1 MKIRVL
7 PQFAPASAV
16 MLVLCAVFI
25 AGCTAPAPLPVEAE
39 VETEV
44 LARTAFTDR
53 IENFFE
59 YDPLRS
65 GETSAFLIHLT
76 DLLDGS
82 PVEDARVE
90 LSVRAHG
97 SVNEVTG
104 TTALVGRVTGIY
116 VAEVTAPT
124 PGIYDI
130 GFRVQNDTIDESMT
144 LNGFEVE

>member
-1 MKIRVL
+1 MNNSDLSL
-7 PQFAPASAV
+7 PAHAHTV
-16 MLVLCAVFI
+16 MLVLCVALLI
-25 AGCTAPAPLPVEAE
+25 GCTTPLPIEEA

-44 LARTAFTDR
+44 LSRTEFTDR

-59 YDPLRS
+59 YDPLKS

-82 PVEDARVE
+82 PVSDAQVQ
-90 LSVRAHG
+90 LSVRAQG
-97 SVNEVTG
+97 SESEAAG

-116 VAEVTAPT
+116 VAELAVLI

-130 GFRVQNDTIDESMT
+130 EFRVQNDEMNESMT
-144 LNGFEVE
+144 LSGFEVE

>member
-1 MKIRVL
+1 MNNSDL
-7 PQFAPASAV
+7 SLSAHAYSAI
-16 MLVLCAVFI
+16 LVLCAAFA
-25 AGCTAPAPLPVEAE
+25 AGCAAPLPVEEE

-44 LARTAFTDR
+44 LSRTEFTDR

-82 PVEDARVE
+82 PVSDAQVQ
-90 LSVRAHG
+90 LSVRAQG
-97 SVNEVTG
+97 SVSEAAG

-116 VAEVTAPT
+116 VAELAVPNA
-124 PGIYDI
+124 GIYDI
-130 GFRVQNDTIDESMT
+130 EFRVQNDQINESMT
-144 LNGFEVE
+144 LSGFEVE

>member
-1 MKIRVL
+1 MKMSDLSL
-7 PQFAPASAV
+7 PAHAYVAA
-16 MLVLCAVFI
+16 LVLCAVI
-25 AGCTAPAPLPVEAE
+25 LAGCTRPVPVEE
-39 VETEV
+39 EIETEV

-65 GETSAFLIHLT
+65 GETSAFLIHLS

-82 PVEDARVE
+82 PVQDAEVQ
-90 LSVRAHG
+90 LSVRAQG
-97 SVNEVTG
+97 SVNEVAS

-116 VAEVTAPT
+116 VAELAAPD

-130 GFRVQNDTIDESMT
+130 DFRVRNDGIDESMT
-144 LNGFEVE
+144 LSGFEVE

>member
-1 MKIRVL
+1 MKISDPFL
-7 PQFAPASAV
+7 PAHAYVAV
-16 MLVLCAVFI
+16 LVLCAVI
-25 AGCTAPAPLPVEAE
+25 LAGCTRPVLVEEE

-59 YDPLRS
+59 YDPLKS
-65 GETSAFLIHLT
+65 GETSAFLIHLS

-82 PVEDARVE
+82 PVQDAEVQ
-90 LSVRAHG
+90 LSVRAQG
-97 SVNEVTG
+97 SVNEVAA

-116 VAEVTAPT
+116 VAELAAPG

-130 GFRVQNDTIDESMT
+130 EFRIRNDGIDESMT
-144 LNGFEVE
+144 LSGFEVE